1 MTKLIIDALGSDA
14 GPKMVASAIRSALSH
29 RAFSCVVVGPSSV
42 LSPTLKDLRQVEIV
56 DTDVSITNDESPV
69 FAIRRKKQSSLVLAF
84 SRLNAD
90 GDVLLSAGSTGA
102 LLAGGYFLTKRI
114 TGMER
119 MCLVPTIPHVNGG
132 ILLADAGATMDTTPA
147 MLLQFAQISAAYAE
161 RALGKSQVKVGLL
174 NVGQEAEKGDKRAV
188 ETHRLL
194 EESDLRFV
202 GNVEARDIL
211 FADCDVLVAD
221 GFAGNIALKSMEG
234 TAKFALQ
241 TLKNVL
247 YSNAKTKLGGLLIK
261 KNLKQA
267 FGALDYRAHGGA
279 PLLGARK
286 AIYKAHGNST
296 AETFALAIAEALDFA
311 ESGVIET
318 IAHRF
323 AESGNADKEE
333 SHVQIES

>member
-1 MTKLIIDALGSDA
+1 MTKIIIDALGADA
-14 GPKMVASAIRSALSH
+14 GPKMVASAIKSALSK
-29 RAFSCVVVGPSSV
+29 RSFSCVVVGPSSV
-42 LSPTLKDLRQVEIV
+42 LSSSLADMKQVEIV
-56 DTDVSITNDESPV
+56 DTNTFISNDESPV

-114 TGMER
+114 EGMER
-119 MCLVPTIPHVNGG
+119 MCLVPTIPHMNGG

-147 MLLQFAQISAAYAE
+147 MLLQFAEISAVYAK
-161 RALGKSQVKVGLL
+161 RALGKSEVKVGLL
-174 NVGQEAEKGDKRAV
+174 NVGQEAEKGDKRAI

-194 EESDLRFV
+194 EESELTFI

-234 TAKFALQ
+234 MAKFALQ
-241 TLKNVL
+241 TLKDVL
-247 YSNAKTKLGGLLIK
+247 YTNTKTKLGALLIK
-261 KNLKQA
+261 KDLKQA
-267 FGALDYRAHGGA
+267 FGSMDYRAHGGA

-286 AIYKAHGNST
+286 PIYKAHGNSN
-296 AETFALAIAEALDFA
+296 ASTFALAIEEALDFA
-311 ESGVIET
+311 ESGVIEDV
-318 IAHRF
+318 AHRF
-323 AESGNADKEE
+323 GGSHPAGEE
-333 SHVQIES
+333 SHAKG